1 MSHVTLCTNHVT
13 HTESRFKAKHSL
25 DSDEEDDVDDTEQG
39 GLDDEDL
46 GAQEETT
53 IVSHTHPRHPV

>member
-1 MSHVTLCTNHVT
+1 
-13 HTESRFKAKHSL
+13 L
-25 DSDEEDDVDDTEQG
+25 DSDEEDEIDEIKEG

-53 IVSHTHPRHPV
+53 IVKKLRERERRGEEREIRGDYCIWMIIF